1 MNDPPA
7 PSDPADSGKALPWDP
22 VRAAVV
28 GLAVDR
34 ATAEAVVALR
44 DAGVRAIV
52 LKGPSFDA
60 WLYESGEPRL
70 YGDID
75 LLIAAQDERSAG
87 PALEALGYGVRSARE
102 PEAVTQHATVWVRP
116 TDGMHVDLHRTLGG
130 VGASGVD
137 PWEVL
142 VPGVESMRVGGTE
155 VEILSE
161 PGRALHVALHAAL
174 PGPGSRK
181 TLLDL
186 SRALERLPVE
196 TWIAAAELAA
206 LLKAQGAFES
216 GLRRLP
222 AGAALADT
230 LELAPERSVQAA
242 LLSDSAPYSA
252 LTVDRLSNARGT
264 RAKLGILLPRLFPR
278 PDFMR
283 VWYPVAKRGRLGL
296 ALAYVRRFA
305 WLIVAAPRAV
315 AAWRRARRR
324 SRGSG

>member
-1 MNDPPA
+1 M
-7 PSDPADSGKALPWDP
+7 
-22 VRAAVV
+22 
-28 GLAVDR
+28 
-34 ATAEAVVALR
+34 
-44 DAGVRAIV
+44 
-52 LKGPSFDA
+52 
-60 WLYESGEPRL
+60 
-70 YGDID
+70 
-75 LLIAAQDERSAG
+75 
-87 PALEALGYGVRSARE
+87 
-102 PEAVTQHATVWVRP
+102 
-116 TDGMHVDLHRTLGG
+116 
-130 VGASGVD
+130 
-137 PWEVL
+137 
-142 VPGVESMRVGGTE
+142 
-155 VEILSE
+155 
-161 PGRALHVALHAAL
+161 
-174 PGPGSRK
+174 
-181 TLLDL
+181 LDL

-222 AGAALADT
+222 AGAALAGT
-230 LELAPERSVQAA
+230 LELAPARSVQAA
-242 LLSDSAPYSA
+242 LLSDSAPNSA
-252 LTVDRLSNARGT
+252 LTVYRLSNARGT